1 MRGYFLKKR
10 KGGKSTAKARVI
22 GSMTAVCQGG
32 GTKGFF
38 LPLPWAA
45 CLLGSSSF
53 DGSVNNPD
61 KSERD

>member
-1 MRGYFLKKR
+1 MKRGKVY
-10 KGGKSTAKARVI
+10 GKSEEGDWQYDCCVP
-22 GSMTAVCQGG
+22 GG
-32 GTKGFF
+32 RNERFF